1 MAVSRYGQQ
10 LLSGVP
16 RPGVTAQTPPP
27 LVDLKPGDGHYHHL
41 IVRQQA
47 PEEPLTDANALAPLD
62 VKLTTVQFYD
72 LMEAVDQLLAD
83 TQTLPDLTA
92 EFQAVSRRQVRPEEP
107 IAKRAAP
114 AALGAAALAA
124 AGLAL
129 FFVPPPE
136 FEPTRPNGE
145 ANTPAETTPAPVE
158 AGTEPEDNSV
168 EPTPEPV
175 ETEAEPEE
183 NSAETTPVPGEAE
196 AESSEGSGDEATREE
211 DATRDSGSV
220 AGAESVELPT
230 IETKISDGNRI
241 RALNQSLYD
250 RLLDE
255 LAPISNTE
263 ALAYRVRLTE
273 AGDIVGYEAISD
285 AARNLAQETP
295 IPGLVSKVSEADEQ
309 ADFRVVFT
317 ETGVLEVSP
326 WDGWPQ

>member
-1 MAVSRYGQQ
+1 
-10 LLSGVP
+10 
-16 RPGVTAQTPPP
+16 
-27 LVDLKPGDGHYHHL
+27 
-41 IVRQQA
+41 
-47 PEEPLTDANALAPLD
+47 
-62 VKLTTVQFYD
+62 
-72 LMEAVDQLLAD
+72 
-83 TQTLPDLTA
+83 
-92 EFQAVSRRQVRPEEP
+92 
-107 IAKRAAP
+107 
-114 AALGAAALAA
+114 
-124 AGLAL
+124 
-129 FFVPPPE
+129 
-136 FEPTRPNGE
+136 
-145 ANTPAETTPAPVE
+145 
-158 AGTEPEDNSV
+158 
-168 EPTPEPV
+168 V

-196 AESSEGSGDEATREE
+196 AESGEGSGDEATREE